1 MPPHATG
8 RLATGPASPAEATF
22 AARSPFLSVGWDA
35 CVHVALV
42 CAVRPAA
49 ESLSVVHVEAS
60 PFGLPTCRV
69 AVDARARLR
78 GAWRL
83 HCDVRVPWGG
93 APRARATHETVGY
106 GSHYFC
112 ENDFASRAL
121 PTCPDVLVSLHYLM
135 HMLHDLDAS
144 RAALWPVRARTAH
157 SGPRTARRRNS
168 DSVTLG
174 LALARSQG
182 RGTLLSVH
190 NIYSLGRRCHYS
202 VLCCAR
208 VQPAAD
214 MLMYSKPDK
223 SPPR

>member
-69 AVDARARLR
+69 AVDARARLPLRLR

-83 HCDVRVPWGG
+83 RCGLRVPRGG

-106 GSHYFC
+106 GSNYF
-112 ENDFASRAL
+112 
-121 PTCPDVLVSLHYLM
+121 SLL
-135 HMLHDLDAS
+135 
-144 RAALWPVRARTAH
+144 
-157 SGPRTARRRNS
+157 
-168 DSVTLG
+168 
-174 LALARSQG
+174 
-182 RGTLLSVH
+182 
-190 NIYSLGRRCHYS
+190 
-202 VLCCAR
+202 
-208 VQPAAD
+208 
-214 MLMYSKPDK
+214 
-223 SPPR
+223 